1 MQMSD
6 RAAIKNK
13 IVMQHTHKQQSNQD
27 AHLFLMTTSGEE
39 LWLSTPD
46 DAAATDG
53 TESEADDMSAK
64 NEDEKEE
71 GWAALR
77 WVAACRSRM

>member
-1 MQMSD
+1 
-6 RAAIKNK
+6 
-13 IVMQHTHKQQSNQD
+13 
-27 AHLFLMTTSGEE
+27 MTTSGEE

-53 TESEADDMSAK
+53 TEGEADDMSAK

>member
-1 MQMSD
+1 
-6 RAAIKNK
+6 
-13 IVMQHTHKQQSNQD
+13 MQHTQTTEQSRYAPLPHDHIYLGRNC
-27 AHLFLMTTSGEE
+27 G
-39 LWLSTPD
+39 WLSSTPD
-46 DAAATDG
+46 NAAATDG
-53 TESEADDMSAK
+53 TEGEADDMSAK